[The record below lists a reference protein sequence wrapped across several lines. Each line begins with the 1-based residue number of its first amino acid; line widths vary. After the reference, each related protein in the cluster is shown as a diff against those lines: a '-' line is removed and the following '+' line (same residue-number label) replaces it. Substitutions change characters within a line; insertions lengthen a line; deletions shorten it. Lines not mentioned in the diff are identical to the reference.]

1 MAGTEEETFDFI
13 NWFCDLPYRQKIFVA
28 GNYDD
33 CLYGSVLSGLDEN
46 CHYLC
51 NSGISI
57 DGVIFYGVPLFVED
71 ALSGNNKAFI
81 QVIPKDTD
89 VLITHQPPMG
99 ILDFD
104 GAHHYGSSDLLK
116 TIEIIKP
123 KVEIEDIVEGKESK
137 FTAEPLERGFG
148 QTLGNSLRRILLGA
162 LPGAAPVGI
171 RITGVNHEFSTIEG
185 VKEDVTEIILNIK
198 SLAVKAHTDQ
208 RDFKQIATIRKY
220 DAGVVTA
227 ADIQHSSDI
236 EILNPDMYICTLDE
250 GAKLEMDITIGVG
263 RGYVSAQDNKDET
276 QPIGYIPVD
285 SIFSPVEAA
294 SYTVENARVGQN
306 INLDKLTV
314 YVKTNGTASPKE
326 VISLS
331 AKIMSDY
338 VDVFVSLVEK
348 MKSQEILVSQDDEK
362 QTKKLEMSIEDLDLS
377 VRSYNCLKR
386 AGIHTVQDLVK
397 KSEDD
402 MLKVRNLGKKSLD
415 EVMNKLQELGFNL
428 RNKEE

>member
-1 MAGTEEETFDFI
+1 M
-13 NWFCDLPYRQKIFVA
+13 
-28 GNYDD
+28 
-33 CLYGSVLSGLDEN
+33 
-46 CHYLC
+46 
-51 NSGISI
+51 
-57 DGVIFYGVPLFVED
+57 
-71 ALSGNNKAFI
+71 
-81 QVIPKDTD
+81 
-89 VLITHQPPMG
+89 
-99 ILDFD
+99 
-104 GAHHYGSSDLLK
+104 
-116 TIEIIKP
+116 IEIVKP
-123 KVEIEDIVEGKESK
+123 RVDVEDIVEGKESK

-314 YVKTNGTASPKE
+314 YVRTNGTASPKE

>member
-1 MAGTEEETFDFI
+1 M
-13 NWFCDLPYRQKIFVA
+13 
-28 GNYDD
+28 
-33 CLYGSVLSGLDEN
+33 
-46 CHYLC
+46 
-51 NSGISI
+51 
-57 DGVIFYGVPLFVED
+57 
-71 ALSGNNKAFI
+71 
-81 QVIPKDTD
+81 
-89 VLITHQPPMG
+89 
-99 ILDFD
+99 
-104 GAHHYGSSDLLK
+104 
-116 TIEIIKP
+116 IEIVKP
-123 KVEIEDIVEGKESK
+123 RVDVEDIVEGRESK

>member
-1 MAGTEEETFDFI
+1 MEI
-13 NWFCDLPYRQKIFVA
+13 VKPRV
-28 GNYDD
+28 
-33 CLYGSVLSGLDEN
+33 
-46 CHYLC
+46 
-51 NSGISI
+51 
-57 DGVIFYGVPLFVED
+57 
-71 ALSGNNKAFI
+71 
-81 QVIPKDTD
+81 D
-89 VLITHQPPMG
+89 V
-99 ILDFD
+99 
-104 GAHHYGSSDLLK
+104 
-116 TIEIIKP
+116 
-123 KVEIEDIVEGKESK
+123 EDIVEGKESK
-137 FTAEPLERGFG
+137 FTAEPLERGCG